1 MKKKPKKEKQPKKEK
16 KPKKPKEPAPK
27 EKKLPRKPV
36 ILIWV
41 MALSLFLLIYIGSN
55 LVGYSTVISVAQER
69 YDKGDYVGSY
79 SELVGTKVKE
89 ADQELYQKAFV
100 LAGVQTEL
108 DAYYALMEVR
118 KYDLALDCLVR
129 GLGRA
134 ELASADA
141 QEWNVE
147 TQMGMLVEEIV
158 KQLQDQFNVTK
169 EQAAE
174 LYAIDDRDEYSLE
187 LDAILKELG
196 LK

>member
-1 MKKKPKKEKQPKKEK
+1 
-16 KPKKPKEPAPK
+16 
-27 EKKLPRKPV
+27 
-36 ILIWV
+36 
-41 MALSLFLLIYIGSN
+41 
-55 LVGYSTVISVAQER
+55 
-69 YDKGDYVGSY
+69 
-79 SELVGTKVKE
+79 
-89 ADQELYQKAFV
+89 
-100 LAGVQTEL
+100 
-108 DAYYALMEVR
+108 MEVR
-118 KYDLALDCLVR
+118 KYDLARDCLVR